1 MFFFATGAFIMLAGI
16 AAYFQIYNDNAPKN
30 TEETDDLNKKSVDD
44 DSVFAARVLNFW
56 EKLNLIRVE
65 GSGPNIILLHMILR
79 LASSGRLQQ
88 LHW

>member
-1 MFFFATGAFIMLAGI
+1 MFFFATGALIMFGGI

-56 EKLNLIRVE
+56 EKVNLIRVE
-65 GSGPNIILLHMILR
+65 GLGPKIILLYTILR
-79 LASSGRLQQ
+79 LTSK
-88 LHW
+88 

>member
-16 AAYFQIYNDNAPKN
+16 ATYFQIYNDNAPKN
-30 TEETDDLNKKSVDD
+30 ADETDDLNKKSVDD

-65 GSGPNIILLHMILR
+65 GSGPNIILLYMIMMKIK
-79 LASSGRLQQ
+79 AYFAV
-88 LHW
+88 

>member
-1 MFFFATGAFIMLAGI
+1 MFFFATGALIMFGGL

-30 TEETDDLNKKSVDD
+30 ADETDDLNKKSVDD

-65 GSGPNIILLHMILR
+65 GSGSKMILR
-79 LASSGRLQQ
+79 LTSK
-88 LHW
+88 

>member
-30 TEETDDLNKKSVDD
+30 ADETDDLNKKSVDD

-65 GSGPNIILLHMILR
+65 GSGPNIILLYMIMMKIK
-79 LASSGRLQQ
+79 AYFAV
-88 LHW
+88 